1 VRAVSN
7 EEKKKRSKSVDAES
21 FESGRIFALLKRRD
35 PSLYE
40 EIVSI
45 MESEGKDPSD
55 LIHEAFALYRDYK
68 YMVGVDPRA
77 LAYAIRVVQ
86 VFQQRAIELMAF
98 SIDYFSRLM
107 GAGPE
112 QVAETVARRLSEELK
127 KARESEEKEEETGVP
142 RSVRAK
148 LMELTATTMLRM
160 VEALFSM
167 MPKPTST
174 PDLTQSSTQT
184 QEQKSERKPKI
195 VTGTPPSTG
204 EKKGGA
210 GETGAQQ

>member
-1 VRAVSN
+1 MSN
-7 EEKKKRSKSVDAES
+7 EEKKRKSKGVDSEE
-21 FESGRIFALLKRRD
+21 FEAGRIFALLKRRD

-55 LIHEAFALYRDYK
+55 IVHEAFALYRDYK

-112 QVAETVARRLSEELK
+112 QVAETVVRRLSEELK
-127 KARESEEKEEETGVP
+127 KAKEAEKKEKEEGVP
-142 RSVRAK
+142 SNVRAK
-148 LMELTATTMLRM
+148 LVELTTTALLKM
-160 VEALFSM
+160 VETVFSM
-167 MPKPTST
+167 MPRPTAT
-174 PDLTQSSTQT
+174 PGLAQSLTQT
-184 QEQKSERKPKI
+184 QEQKPERKPKI
-195 VTGTPPSTG
+195 VTGAGKGTG
-204 EKKGGA
+204 EAQEKKEE
-210 GETGAQQ
+210 ETSKQ

>member
-1 VRAVSN
+1 VSN
-7 EEKKKRSKSVDAES
+7 EEKKKKNKSVDVES
-21 FESGRIFALLKRRD
+21 FESGRVFALLKRRD

-40 EIVSI
+40 EIVSM

-55 LIHEAFALYRDYK
+55 IIHEAFALYRDYK

-98 SIDYFSRLM
+98 SIEYFSKLM

-127 KARESEEKEEETGVP
+127 KAKESEEKEKETGVP
-142 RSVRAK
+142 RNVRAR
-148 LMELTATTMLRM
+148 LVELTATTMLKM
-160 VEALFSM
+160 IEAMFSM
-167 MPKPTST
+167 MPKPMST
-174 PDLTQSSTQT
+174 PSLTQT
-184 QEQKSERKPKI
+184 QEQKAEKKIKI
-195 VTGTPPSTG
+195 VESEKQQPKTPEQS
-204 EKKGGA
+204 K
-210 GETGAQQ
+210 

>member
-1 VRAVSN
+1 MSR
-7 EEKKKRSKSVDAES
+7 EEKEKKSKSVDTES
-21 FESGRIFALLKRRD
+21 FESGRIFALLKRKD

-55 LIHEAFALYRDYK
+55 IVYEAFALYRDYK
-68 YMVGVDPRA
+68 YMTGVDPRA

-98 SIDYFSRLM
+98 SIDYFSKLM

-127 KARESEEKEEETGVP
+127 KTRESEEKEKEKELP
-142 RSVRAK
+142 KNVRARI
-148 LMELTATTMLRM
+148 MELTATTMM
-160 VEALFSM
+160 KIIETMFSM
-167 MPKPTST
+167 IPRPVTT
-174 PDLTQSSTQT
+174 PQTTTQT
-184 QEQKSERKPKI
+184 TQTPVRKPKI
-195 VTGTPPSTG
+195 IGE
-204 EKKGGA
+204 EKKH
-210 GETGAQQ
+210 EEKTEEKQQ

>member
-1 VRAVSN
+1 MSS
-7 EEKKKRSKSVDAES
+7 EEKKSRKRSVDSEE
-21 FESGRIFALLKRRD
+21 FEAGRIFALLKRRD

-45 MESEGKDPSD
+45 MESENKDPSD
-55 LIHEAFALYRDYK
+55 IVHEAFALYRDYK

-112 QVAETVARRLSEELK
+112 QVAETVVRRLSEELK
-127 KARESEEKEEETGVP
+127 KTKEAEKKEEEEGLP

-148 LMELTATTMLRM
+148 LVELTATTLMKM
-160 VEALFSM
+160 VEAMFSM
-167 MPKPTST
+167 MPRPATA
-174 PDLTQSSTQT
+174 PQAATQAQ
-184 QEQKSERKPKI
+184 QAPERKPKI
-195 VTGTPPSTG
+195 VTGAEKGTTG
-204 EKKGGA
+204 VQEKREEEASSSG
-210 GETGAQQ
+210 TQQ

>member
-1 VRAVSN
+1 VSRE
-7 EEKKKRSKSVDAES
+7 EEKKKSKSVDTES
-21 FESGRIFALLKRRD
+21 FESGRVFALLKRKD

-40 EIVSI
+40 EVVSI
-45 MESEGKDPSD
+45 MESENKDPSD
-55 LIHEAFALYRDYK
+55 IIHEAFALYRDYK

-98 SIDYFSRLM
+98 SIEYFSKLM

-127 KARESEEKEEETGVP
+127 SIKETGKEEKEAGIP
-142 RSVRAK
+142 RNVRER
-148 LMELTATTMLRM
+148 LMELTATTMMKM
-160 VEALFSM
+160 VETMFSL
-167 MPKPTST
+167 MPKPGVT
-174 PDLTQSSTQT
+174 PGLTQASTT
-184 QEQKSERKPKI
+184 GQEQKTERKPKI

-204 EKKGGA
+204 EKKGEA
-210 GETGAQQ
+210 GNTGAQQ

>member
-1 VRAVSN
+1 VGAVSN
-7 EEKKKRSKSVDAES
+7 EEKKSRKRSVDSEE
-21 FESGRIFALLKRRD
+21 FEAGRIFALLKRRD

-45 MESEGKDPSD
+45 MESENKDPSD
-55 LIHEAFALYRDYK
+55 IVHEAFALYRDYK

-112 QVAETVARRLSEELK
+112 QVAETVVRRLSEELK
-127 KARESEEKEEETGVP
+127 KTKEAEKKEEEEGLP

-148 LMELTATTMLRM
+148 LVELTATTLMKM
-160 VEALFSM
+160 VESMFAM
-167 MPKPTST
+167 MPRPATAPQAT
-174 PDLTQSSTQT
+174 AQAQQAPD
-184 QEQKSERKPKI
+184 RKPKI
-195 VTGTPPSTG
+195 VTGT
-204 EKKGGA
+204 EKGTEK
-210 GETGAQQ
+210 AQEKREEGSSSSGTRQ